1 VKVARF
7 RIAWVMVGI
16 AIAALDFAVIRA
28 MLRYPEIGFFV
39 LGALP
44 MTNVLVVSILV
55 AQQRPGSRPFLLG
68 FAVSGAIVLA
78 LFVAMMILDQNQ
90 DGPIF
95 WYLILLYIPMEK
107 AVGLD
112 RPYVHFALECS
123 GVAGMLTVP
132 QVAFALIGGFIS
144 RRFKI
149 TISRR

>member
-1 VKVARF
+1 MKIARF
-7 RIAWVMVGI
+7 RIAWGMVGI

-44 MTNVLVVSILV
+44 MVNVLVVGTLV
-55 AQQRPGSRPFLLG
+55 AQQRPGNRPFLLG
-68 FAVSGAIVLA
+68 FAVSGAMVLA
-78 LFVAMMILDQNQ
+78 LFVALIIRDQNQ

-95 WYLILLYIPMEK
+95 CYLSLLYVPMDK

-112 RPYVHFALECS
+112 RPYVRIPLECF
-123 GVAGMLTVP
+123 VVVGMLTVP
-132 QVAFALIGGFIS
+132 QLAFALIGGFLS

-149 TISRR
+149 TITRR

>member
-1 VKVARF
+1 MKVPRF

-16 AIAALDFAVIRA
+16 AIAALNFAAIRA
-28 MLRYPEIGFFV
+28 ILRYPENGFLE

-44 MTNVLVVSILV
+44 MVNFLVVCTLA

-68 FAVSGAIVLA
+68 FAASGAMVLS
-78 LFVAMMILDQNQ
+78 LFVALMILDQNQ

-95 WYLILLYIPMEK
+95 YYLSLLYIPMDK

-112 RPYVHFALECS
+112 RPYVRIPLECS
-123 GVAGMLTVP
+123 LVMGMLGLP
-132 QVAFALIGGFIS
+132 QVAFALIGGFLS

-149 TISRR
+149 TITRR